1 MSPEKAKFYTF
12 FSSNAFPPPTGKTT
26 HTHTHT
32 FRSNEIPFIQGSSM
46 ETKVECHNFQS
57 FYQARNSR
65 ESTETV
71 LITVPRFA
79 KYLKSERKK
88 CETYPTV
95 PVNTE

>member
-1 MSPEKAKFYTF
+1 MSPEKAKFYVLF
-12 FSSNAFPPPTGKTT
+12 LKPFPSPTGKT
-26 HTHTHT
+26 THTHT
-32 FRSNEIPFIQGSSM
+32 FRSNEIPFIQVSSVG
-46 ETKVECHNFQS
+46 TKVECHNFQS

-71 LITVPRFA
+71 LITVPKLA
-79 KYLKSERKK
+79 KYLKSERRK